1 MMRRIMSLFD
11 EYQSKENGKHVTCA
25 LKENARQGFWN
36 GALPPIGYRI
46 AAAEQRG
53 AKTKKKLEID
63 PLHAD
68 TIRLIYR
75 LALEGEG
82 DSGQMGVKAIV
93 KHLNAKGIFTRDGG
107 RWGIGQVHRV
117 LTRRTY
123 IGEHEWG
130 KRSKHNDPR
139 APGEIVIVPVP
150 AIIERETFDA
160 VQSLLQARNP
170 KTKLPAR
177 VVIGPTLLTGICY
190 CGNCGGAMTIRTGKS
205 GRYRYYA
212 CSIKARQGETGCK
225 GRAIPM
231 DKLDNMVVSHIEDR
245 LLDPDRLEKLLGSI
259 LGRREDQAE
268 RRREHIA
275 SLQRQATESES
286 RLKRLYDAIEAGV
299 ADLDDPALKERIAG
313 LKVLRDQARVDAD
326 RAQALL
332 ESPGH
337 SALSPAM
344 IEGFARRARER
355 IHNHEGGYRRDHLR
369 ALAQRVEVADD
380 VIRIMGSKTELLKT
394 LIAGQGRQS
403 AVIGVPRGGLK
414 WRRGWA

>member
-1 MMRRIMSLFD
+1 MSLFD
-11 EYQSKENGKHVTCA
+11 EYQSKENGKHVTRA

-36 GALPPIGYRI
+36 GSLPPVGYRVV
-46 AAAEQRG
+46 AAEQRG
-53 AKTKKKLEID
+53 TKTKKKLEID

-68 TIRLIYR
+68 TIRLIFR
-75 LALEGEG
+75 LALEGDG

-93 KHLNAKGIFTRDGG
+93 KHLNGKGIFTRDGG

-130 KRSKHNDPR
+130 KRSKHND
-139 APGEIVIVPVP
+139 AQSSEQNSDDTVVVAVPP
-150 AIIERETFDA
+150 IIDRGTFET
-160 VQSLLQARNP
+160 VQKLLQARNP
-170 KTKLPAR
+170 KTELPAR

-190 CGNCGGAMTIRTGKS
+190 CGNCGGAMTIRTGKG

-212 CSIKARQGETGCK
+212 CSIRARQGETGCK

-231 DKLDNMVVSHIEDR
+231 DKLDNMVVSHIEER
-245 LLDPDRLEKLLGSI
+245 LLDPNRLETLLGSI
-259 LGRREDQAE
+259 LGRRSDQAE
-268 RRREHIA
+268 RRRDHIA
-275 SLQRQATESES
+275 ELQRRATESES

-332 ESPGH
+332 DSPGH
-337 SALSPAM
+337 NAISPAM
-344 IEGFARRARER
+344 IRGFAQNARER
-355 IHNHEGGYRRDHLR
+355 IRGNLGGYRRDHLR

-380 VIRIMGSKTELLKT
+380 AIRIMGSKTELLRT
-394 LIAGQGRQS
+394 LIAGQVRLS
-403 AVIGVPRGGLK
+403 AAIGVPRSGLK
-414 WRRGWA
+414 WRRARA